1 MKSVVRLA
9 IVDPNDGSRNTLKN
23 LLLGI
28 DVVWLEAECS
38 SYEFFSDV
46 VIRVIQTQHVV

>member
-1 MKSVVRLA
+1 MKSVIRLA

-23 LLLGI
+23 LLRGI
-28 DVVWLEAECS
+28 DIVWLEAECS

-46 VIRVIQTQHVV
+46 VMQTQHVV